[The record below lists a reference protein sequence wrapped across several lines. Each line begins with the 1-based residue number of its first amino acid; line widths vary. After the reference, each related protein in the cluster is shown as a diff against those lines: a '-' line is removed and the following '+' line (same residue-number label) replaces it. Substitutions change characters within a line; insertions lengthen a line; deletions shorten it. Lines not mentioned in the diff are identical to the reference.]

1 MYLFIS
7 FVIASFLFSL
17 ILIKR
22 LLLMLSSSKYNRPN
36 FQNKLLPAGTGLL
49 LPIVFLVTVV
59 SIMYIYGEGFSKT
72 SGSILVLLVLVLGL
86 ALLGLLDDLVG
97 DRSIGGFKGHFGE
110 IAHGRLTTGGLKALG
125 GGLLSF
131 FAAAPFS
138 TSFFTQVINALVI
151 ALFVNTFNLLDV
163 RPGRALK
170 VFLILGLIV
179 SVFSWHSTYW
189 SIWGV
194 FLGPAIVLLWVDL
207 TERGMLGDIGSNILG
222 GVVGFSCVASFDWSV
237 NLFILVVLIVIN
249 VYSENNSISMLVERN
264 FALRWF
270 DELGRKVN

>member
-22 LLLMLSSSKYNRPN
+22 LLLMLSSSKYNSPN

-59 SIMYIYGEGFSKT
+59 SVMYIYGEGFSKT

-110 IAHGRLTTGGLKALG
+110 IVHGRLTTGGLKALG